1 MWGRFFF
8 NHNRMVVSCVCQPL
22 PLPSLHPFSA
32 LFDRP
37 PAAGEG
43 TPEML
48 SYQGR
53 ITVDSQNF
61 DGIGQFKFA

>member
-1 MWGRFFF
+1 M
-8 NHNRMVVSCVCQPL
+8 RMPTL
-22 PLPSLHPFSA
+22 TIASLHPFSA
-32 LFDRP
+32 LFARP

-48 SYQGR
+48 SYQSR
-53 ITVDSQNF
+53 ITVDSQSF